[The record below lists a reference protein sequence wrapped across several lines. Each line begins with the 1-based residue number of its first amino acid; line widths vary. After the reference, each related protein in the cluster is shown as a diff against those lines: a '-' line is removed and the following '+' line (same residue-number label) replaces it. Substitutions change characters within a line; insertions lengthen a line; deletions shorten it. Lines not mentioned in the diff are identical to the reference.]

1 MRFVLNA
8 IFSNEAHH
16 GTNDE
21 LCNLWMEK
29 VRNDFNLTK
38 ATSLKLSKFF
48 YRESGFFGSSSSIV
62 IDIDKLPLKEKEK
75 EYLKNNLTDY
85 RTSKK
90 REAIY
95 KTDE

>member
-1 MRFVLNA
+1 MKVVLNA
-8 IFSNEAHH
+8 IFNDEPYY

-29 VRNDFNLTK
+29 VRMDFGFTK
-38 ATSLKLSKFF
+38 KTSFSLSKFF
-48 YRESGFFGSSSSIV
+48 YMRTGFFEESSSMV
-62 IDIDKLPLKEKEK
+62 IDVDKLPLSEKEK
-75 EYLKNNLTDY
+75 YYLRNHLTDY
-85 RTSKK
+85 QNSQK

>member
-1 MRFVLNA
+1 MKVVLNA

-29 VRNDFNLTK
+29 IRKDFGFTK
-38 ATSLKLSKFF
+38 KTSLSLSKFF
-48 YRESGFFGSSSSIV
+48 YRETSFFEESSSIV
-62 IDIDKLPLKEKEK
+62 IDMDKLPLSEKEK
-75 EYLKNNLTDY
+75 DYLKNNLTDY
-85 RTSKK
+85 QTSKK

-95 KTDE
+95 KTEE

>member
-1 MRFVLNA
+1 MRVVLNA
-8 IFSNEAHH
+8 IFNEEPHH

-21 LCNLWMEK
+21 LCKLWMEK
-29 VRNDFNLTK
+29 VRKDFEFTK
-38 ATSLKLSKFF
+38 KTSLGLSKFF
-48 YRESGFFGSSSSIV
+48 YRETSFFEGSSSIV
-62 IDIDKLPLKEKEK
+62 IDIDKLPLSEKEK

>member
-1 MRFVLNA
+1 MRVVLNA
-8 IFSNEAHH
+8 VFNDEPYY

-29 VRNDFNLTK
+29 VRMDFGFTK
-38 ATSLKLSKFF
+38 KTSLSLSKFF
-48 YRESGFFGSSSSIV
+48 YMRTGFFEESSSMV
-62 IDIDKLPLKEKEK
+62 IDIDKLPLSEKEK
-75 EYLKNNLTDY
+75 DYLEKNLTDY